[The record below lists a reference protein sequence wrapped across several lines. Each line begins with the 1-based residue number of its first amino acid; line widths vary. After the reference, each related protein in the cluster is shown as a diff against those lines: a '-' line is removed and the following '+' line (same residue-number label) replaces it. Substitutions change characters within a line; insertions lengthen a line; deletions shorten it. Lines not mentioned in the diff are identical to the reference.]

1 MMEIRMSRTDSL
13 RSPRAFTLI
22 ELLVVIAI
30 IVILIGLLLPAVQ
43 KVREA
48 ASKVKCAN
56 NLKQMGLAIHTYSS
70 NNNTLPP
77 LFAQYTTQGA
87 PQFQYAG
94 WLHFTLL
101 PYVDQNGIFQQG
113 VAWCISKN
121 SGDTPDAPIV
131 GGTIQ
136 TVNVPLFGCPSDGT
150 LVNGIS
156 SGNTSWSGT
165 SYGANA
171 QLFGA
176 AGVNGCRVPTYT
188 IGNIP
193 DGNSTTLGL
202 AEVWAGCVNGSH
214 SYGRLWSWNGND
226 QSWNPEVGFNSTYY
240 GYNPDPTW
248 SSPPQFNIAPN
259 SGQCDRARSQ
269 AIHPGIVNAL
279 MMDGSVH
286 VIGSGVSSAS
296 WVNALNPA
304 DGLNLDGTW

>member
-1 MMEIRMSRTDSL
+1 MSRTI
-13 RSPRAFTLI
+13 SPRPNRGFTLI

-48 ASKVKCAN
+48 ANKVKCAN
-56 NLKQMGLAIHTYSS
+56 NLKQMGLAIHTYAS
-70 NNNTLPP
+70 NTGTLPP
-77 LFAQYTTQGA
+77 LRASYQTQGA
-87 PQFQYAG
+87 PQFQYGG
-94 WLHFTLL
+94 WFHFALL
-101 PYVDQNGIFQQG
+101 PYVDQNGIFQAG
-113 VAWCISKN
+113 VNWALTGAAAN
-121 SGDTPDAPIV
+121 TGGDTNPTNSFNAPIV
-131 GGTIQ
+131 GGKIQ
-136 TVNVPLFGCPSDGT
+136 NVNIPLFGCPSDGT
-150 LVNGIS
+150 LVGGIAS
-156 SGNTSWSGT
+156 TNTSWAGT

-176 AGVNGCRVPTYT
+176 ANVNGSRVPTYT

-202 AEVWAGCVNGSH
+202 AEVWAGCQNGGNG
-214 SYGRLWSWNGND
+214 YARLWTVTWD
-226 QSWNPEVGFNSTYY
+226 DESWNPEVGYTA
-240 GYNPDPTW
+240 GDPTW
-248 SSPPQFNIAPN
+248 NQPPQFNIAPN